1 MNERHDMITSR
12 MEELG
17 LSFMAAG
24 FESFLSSQVNQDAPF
39 MEAIGELVDLE
50 LIPRKARM
58 AKTRLKVSGIPHSKT
73 LEDFDLSCPKGGIT
87 QKQFNELSTLAF
99 IERKENIVLLGPS
112 GLGKTHLMTAWGQ
125 KACMNGFTAYYISC
139 VDLLERLQRS
149 RDQGRLKQ
157 KLTWFG
163 KPHVVL
169 VDEIGYENHT
179 PEQTSLF
186 FQFINTRYEHGS
198 IILTSNKPFGKWGE
212 IMADD
217 AVATA
222 TLDRLLHHSH
232 VISLKGD
239 SYRMKD
245 RMKIGEKNG
254 NRSYRYSSKINRKRN
269 ISLGTGI

>member
-1 MNERHDMITSR
+1 MNERNQMIVTR

-24 FESFLSSQVNQDAPF
+24 LESFLSSQVNQDAPLV
-39 MEAIGELVDLE
+39 EVIGELIDLE
-50 LIPRKARM
+50 LIPRKKRM
-58 AKTRLKVSGIPHSKT
+58 AKTRLKVSGIPHNKT
-73 LEDFDLSCPKGGIT
+73 LAEFDLNWPKGGLT

-125 KACMNGFTAYYISC
+125 KACQNGFTAYYISC
-139 VDLLERLQRS
+139 LDLLERLQRS
-149 RDQGRLKQ
+149 REQGRLKQ
-157 KLTWFG
+157 KLKWFA
-163 KPHVVL
+163 KPHVLL
-169 VDEIGYENHT
+169 VDEIGYENLS
-179 PEQTSLF
+179 PEQAALF
-186 FQFINTRYEHGS
+186 FQLVNTRYEYGS

-232 VISLKGD
+232 VISLKGE

-245 RMKIGEKNG
+245 RMKIGVVDF
-254 NRSYRYSSKINRKRN
+254 
-269 ISLGTGI
+269 

>member
-1 MNERHDMITSR
+1 

-24 FESFLSSQVNQDAPF
+24 FESFLACQVNQEAPLL
-39 MEAIGELVDLE
+39 EAIGELVDLE
-50 LIPRKARM
+50 LIPRKERM

-73 LEDFDLSCPKGGIT
+73 LEEFDLDWLKGGLT
-87 QKQFNELSTLAF
+87 RKQFNELSTLAF
-99 IERKENIVLLGPS
+99 IQRKENIVLLGPS
-112 GLGKTHLMTAWGQ
+112 GLGKTHLMTALGQ

-139 VDLLERLQRS
+139 LDLLERLQRA
-149 RDQGRLKQ
+149 REAGRLKN

-163 KPHVVL
+163 KPHVL
-169 VDEIGYENHT
+169 LLDEVGYENLSS
-179 PEQTSLF
+179 EQAALF
-186 FQFINTRYEHGS
+186 FQLVNTRYEHGS

-232 VISLKGD
+232 VISLNGD

-245 RMKIGEKNG
+245 RMKIGVVDF
-254 NRSYRYSSKINRKRN
+254 
-269 ISLGTGI
+269 

>member
-1 MNERHDMITSR
+1 MNERYQMITTR

-17 LSFMAAG
+17 LSFMSAG
-24 FESFLSSQVNQDAPF
+24 FESFLSSQVNQDAPL
-39 MEAIGELVDLE
+39 MEAIGELIDLE
-50 LIPRKARM
+50 LIPRKERM

-73 LEDFDLSCPKGGIT
+73 LENFDLSWPKGGLT
-87 QKQFNELSTLAF
+87 QKHFNEISTLAF

-112 GLGKTHLMTAWGQ
+112 GLGKTHLMTALGQ

-139 VDLLERLQRS
+139 LDLLERLQRS
-149 RDQGRLKQ
+149 RDQGKMKQ

-163 KPHVVL
+163 KPHVL
-169 VDEIGYENHT
+169 LIDEVGYENLS
-179 PEQTSLF
+179 PEQAALF
-186 FQFINTRYEHGS
+186 FQLINTRYEHGS

-232 VISLKGD
+232 VISLNGD

-245 RMKIGEKNG
+245 RMKIGVVDF
-254 NRSYRYSSKINRKRN
+254 
-269 ISLGTGI
+269 